1 MRGFW
6 IVVICLLGLGP
17 LANAAPKADLWA
29 YWQAS
34 NEANA
39 AQVDHSAWQQLL
51 DRYLLADHPSGITR
65 FNYAA
70 VSKAD
75 LALLDDYLQQLQAI
89 DPRRY
94 AKAEQFAY
102 WVNLYNALTVQR
114 VLHAYPVDSIL
125 KVEGGIF
132 RRGPWHKKHLQI
144 ANQRLSLN
152 DIEHRILRPI
162 WQDSRIHYAVNC
174 ASLGCPNL
182 QPWAYRADQIE
193 QQLKQAAKDYLQHD
207 RGVRL
212 LANGQLQLSK
222 IFDWY
227 QSDFGESE
235 AAMLNHLMPYLSAQ
249 QQQALHGFSGPIEYR
264 YDWDLNKP

>member
-6 IVVICLLGLGP
+6 IVVICLLGFGP
-17 LANAAPKADLWA
+17 LANAAPKAELWA
-29 YWQAS
+29 YWQTS
-34 NEANA
+34 NEENA
-39 AQVDHSAWQQLL
+39 AQVDHSPWQQLL
-51 DRYLLADHPSGITR
+51 DRYLVANHPSGITR

-70 VSKAD
+70 VSKSD
-75 LALLDDYLQQLQAI
+75 LTLLADYLQQLQAI

-102 WVNLYNALTVQR
+102 WTNLYNALTVQR

-182 QPWAYRADQIE
+182 QPQVYRAEQIE
-193 QQLKQAAKDYLQHD
+193 QQLDQAAKDYLQHD
-207 RGVRL
+207 RGVSL
-212 LANGQLQLSK
+212 LTNGQLRLSK
-222 IFDWY
+222 IFTWY
-227 QSDFGESE
+227 QEDFGGSDEKLLE
-235 AAMLNHLMPYLSAQ
+235 TLLPYLSPKQ
-249 QQQALHGFSGPIEYR
+249 QREVENYSGPIQYH
-264 YDWDLNKP
+264 YDWDLNQP